1 MTSELREFVRDALGR
16 GMPRASIRE
25 KLLEAGWRPEEVQTA
40 LDAFAEIE
48 SPVPV
53 PRRRPYLSAR
63 ETFFYLVL
71 FVTLYL
77 TAINVGS
84 VLIQAV
90 NRTVPGVAGTSSEM
104 ERFSAEAVRG
114 AAAGIVI
121 AFPIFLFMSRLI
133 GRSNARDPEKRA
145 SKIRKWLTYITLFV
159 SACVIIGDLTF
170 LVTQV
175 LSGEL
180 VLRVGLKILAIFL
193 IAGVIFAHYLSDL
206 RREEDRVPLGP
217 VRPSR
222 LARVAGVLT
231 LGTLAAGLFLVGSP
245 RQERLRKIDA
255 KRVDDL
261 VRISSAITNYYQE
274 RRTLPQSLEA
284 LAEVPSSD
292 VDGTND
298 PITGDPYGYRTIDST
313 TYELSATF
321 DTADSAT
328 ERASDFMR
336 HPLFWRHGLGQRAY
350 TLTIPAQLPGKPAPP
365 AERHRPVRR

>member
-1 MTSELREFVRDALGR
+1 VDGTTGAL
-16 GMPRASIRE
+16 ADS
-25 KLLEAGWRPEEVQTA
+25 T
-40 LDAFAEIE
+40 
-48 SPVPV
+48 
-53 PRRRPYLSAR
+53 
-63 ETFFYLVL
+63 
-71 FVTLYL
+71 
-77 TAINVGS
+77 
-84 VLIQAV
+84 
-90 NRTVPGVAGTSSEM
+90 
-104 ERFSAEAVRG
+104 RFSAEAVRG
-114 AAAGIVI
+114 AVAGIVI

-217 VRPSR
+217 VRPGR

-261 VRISSAITNYYQE
+261 VQISSAITNYYQE
-274 RRTLPQSLEA
+274 RRALPDSLA
-284 LAEVPSSD
+284 GLMDVPSSQ
-292 VDGTND
+292 VGGMKD
-298 PITGDPYGYRTIDST
+298 PVTGSPYGYRTVDST

-321 DTADSAT
+321 ATADSMMEKT
-328 ERASDFMR
+328 GDFSR
-336 HPLFWRHGLGQRAY
+336 HPPFWRHAPGPRAY
-350 TLTIPAQLPGKPAPP
+350 RLTIPSRLPERAEPGVEPRRPP
-365 AERHRPVRR
+365 RQ